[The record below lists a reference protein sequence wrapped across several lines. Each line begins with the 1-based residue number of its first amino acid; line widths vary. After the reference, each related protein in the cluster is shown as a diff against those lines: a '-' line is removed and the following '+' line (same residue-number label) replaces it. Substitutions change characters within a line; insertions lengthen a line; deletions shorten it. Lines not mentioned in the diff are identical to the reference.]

1 MEKKSKPNPTAF
13 KSGKWKSWVL
23 PILSQISFSISWQH
37 RLKAASFPFSVP
49 EAMLWL
55 WKWWTIPL
63 KRAKF
68 YFGPNVWFCLQWNF
82 AYLTLRKMFNDR
94 FGYFPYQI
102 KPTEFYQFLEL
113 TWRIVLLPGR
123 EQPKKTQPKTQQI
136 KPNKKEESQNHSRQI
151 SY

>member
-1 MEKKSKPNPTAF
+1 
-13 KSGKWKSWVL
+13 
-23 PILSQISFSISWQH
+23 
-37 RLKAASFPFSVP
+37 
-49 EAMLWL
+49 
-55 WKWWTIPL
+55 
-63 KRAKF
+63 
-68 YFGPNVWFCLQWNF
+68 
-82 AYLTLRKMFNDR
+82 MFNNR
-94 FGYFPYQI
+94 FGYFPYQM